1 MCETLRTVPGIL
13 NTQNLLLVFVVNAIV
28 MQGREPTVST
38 FSSTFGQAGKLN
50 FYVKSDFK
58 CWLKNGHF
66 LT

>member
-13 NTQNLLLVFVVNAIV
+13 NTQNLLLVFVVDAIV
-28 MQGREPTVST
+28 MQGCEPTVST

-58 CWLKNGHF
+58 CWLKNEHF